1 MEIKPSE
8 VHSELFDRA
17 SLKSWMQKVNINREF
32 FRRKIINI
40 THRGKEERGKLHG
53 IGDTSPTI

>member
-17 SLKSWMQKVNINREF
+17 SLKTWTQKVNINREF

-40 THRGKEERGKLHG
+40 TYRGKEKGGKLHG
-53 IGDTSPTI
+53 IGDTSPTK